1 MKTETV
7 TFKGAGGHTLS
18 GRLERPAG
26 VPRAWAVFAHCF
38 TCSKESAAAVRVS
51 RALAAHG
58 FAVLRFDFGGIG
70 ASGGDFLTATFSS
83 NVDDLVAA
91 ADYLRTEHGRPALLI
106 GHSLGGA
113 AVLAA
118 AGKIEDALGVVTISA
133 PADVAHVEQNFA
145 GAVQEIEAHGAA
157 AVKLGGKMFTISRE
171 HLRDFRNQP
180 QAKRI
185 ASLRKALLVLHAPTD
200 DLVGIDN
207 ATAIFMSARHPKSFV
222 SLDNADHFLTRPEDA
237 AYAADVIAG
246 WSARYIPK
254 PALKAHPEGA
264 VVAEETG
271 QGPYTNVIR
280 SGAHIL
286 TADEPVDV
294 GGDDTGPSPYDLL
307 AASLAACKS
316 MTMRMY
322 ARQKKW
328 DVGRIAVSVKHD
340 KVHAKDCVDV
350 ETREGKIDKFAVSIA
365 IEGDLDETQRD
376 RLIEISGKC
385 PVHKTLNSEVKI
397 HLVSPAE
404 QAITESQT

>member
-7 TFKGAGGHTLS
+7 TFKSAAGHDLS
-18 GRLERPAG
+18 GRLERPVGA
-26 VPRAWAVFAHCF
+26 PRAWAIFAHCF

-70 ASGGDFLTATFSS
+70 ASGGEFAQATFSS
-83 NVDDLVAA
+83 NVDDIVAA
-91 ADYLRTEHGRPALLI
+91 ADFLRTEHGPAALLI

-118 AGKIEDALGVVTISA
+118 AGRIADALGVVTIGA

-145 GAVQEIEAHGAA
+145 GAVEEIEARGAA
-157 AVKLGGKMFTISRE
+157 DVKLGGKMFTISRE
-171 HLRDFRNQP
+171 HLRDFRSQP

-185 ASLRKALLVLHAPTD
+185 GALRKALLVLHSPAD

-207 ATAIFMSARHPKSFV
+207 ATAIFMAARHPKSFV
-222 SLDNADHFLTRPEDA
+222 TLDDADHFLIRPDDA
-237 AYAADVIAG
+237 AYAADVISG

-254 PALKAHPEGA
+254 PVFAAHPEGA
-264 VVAEETG
+264 VIAEETG
-271 QGPYTNVIR
+271 QGPYANIIR

-322 ARQKKW
+322 ARQKNW

-340 KVHAKDCVDV
+340 KVHAFDGADN
-350 ETREGKIDKFAVSIA
+350 ETRGGKIDQFAVSIS
-365 IEGDLDETQRD
+365 IEGELDEVQRA

-385 PVHKTLNSEVKI
+385 PVHRTLNSEVKI
-397 HLVSPAE
+397 HLLPSPE
-404 QAITESQT
+404 

>member
-1 MKTETV
+1 MKTENV
-7 TFKGAGGHTLS
+7 TFKSAAGHDLS

-26 VPRAWAVFAHCF
+26 TPRAWAVFAHCF

-58 FAVLRFDFGGIG
+58 FAVLRFDFAGIG
-70 ASGGDFLTATFSS
+70 ASGGAFAEATFST

-91 ADYLRTEHGRPALLI
+91 ADHLRSVYGTPSLLI

-118 AGKIEDALGVVTISA
+118 AERIPDAAAVVTISA

-145 GAVQEIEAHGAA
+145 DAIAANETEGEAD
-157 AVKLGGKMFTISRE
+157 VKLGGTLFTINRE

-185 ASLRKALLVLHAPTD
+185 AGLRKALLVLHAPTD

-207 ATAIFMSARHPKSFV
+207 ATAIFMSAKHPKSFV
-222 SLDNADHFLTRPEDA
+222 SLDDANHFLTRPEDA
-237 AYAADVIAG
+237 AYAADVISG

-254 PALKAHPEGA
+254 PDLPKHPEGA

-271 QGPYTNVIR
+271 AGPYSNIIR

-294 GGDDTGPSPYDLL
+294 GGNDTGPSPYDLL

-322 ARQKKW
+322 ANQKKW
-328 DVGRIAVSVKHD
+328 DVGRITVSVKHD
-340 KVHAKDCVDV
+340 KVHAADCADA
-350 ETREGKIDKFAVSIA
+350 ETREGKIDLFKVGITFDGA
-365 IEGDLDETQRD
+365 LDAAQREK
-376 RLIEISGKC
+376 LIGISGKC
-385 PVHKTLNSEVKI
+385 PVHRTLQSEVKI
-397 HLVSPAE
+397 VTASASE
-404 QAITESQT
+404 

>member
-1 MKTETV
+1 MKTDTV
-7 TFKGAGGHTLS
+7 NFKSANGHNLS
-18 GRLERPAG
+18 GRLERPVGA
-26 VPRAWAVFAHCF
+26 PRAWAVFAHCF

-51 RALAAHG
+51 RGLAAHG
-58 FAVLRFDFGGIG
+58 FAVLRFDFAGIG
-70 ASGGDFLTATFSS
+70 ASGGKFADATFSS

-118 AGKIEDALGVVTISA
+118 ADRIADAAAVVTISA
-133 PADVAHVEQNFA
+133 PADVAHVEQNFSSA
-145 GAVQEIEAHGAA
+145 LAAIESEGAA
-157 AVKLGGKMFTISRE
+157 DVKLGGKQFTITRE
-171 HLRDFRNQP
+171 HLRDYRNQP

-185 ASLRKALLVLHAPTD
+185 AGLRKALLVLHAPTD
-200 DLVGIDN
+200 DVVGVDN
-207 ATAIFMSARHPKSFV
+207 ATAIFMSAKHPKSFI
-222 SLDNADHFLTRPEDA
+222 SLDDANHFLTRPEDA

-254 PALKAHPEGA
+254 PALAKHPEGA

-271 QGPYTNVIR
+271 AGPYANIIR

-294 GGDDTGPSPYDLL
+294 GGNDTGPSPYDLL

-340 KVHAKDCVDV
+340 KVHAADCADC
-350 ETREGKIDKFAVSIA
+350 ETRDGKIDLFKVGISF
-365 IEGDLDETQRD
+365 EGQLDAAQREKLLD
-376 RLIEISGKC
+376 ISGKC
-385 PVHKTLNSEVKI
+385 PVHRTLQNEVKI
-397 HLVSPAE
+397 VTAPSSE
-404 QAITESQT
+404 